1 MFVKLLITK
10 TGDAYRRALLRLVKR
25 SLESQIDWKR
35 FDEDLSRKLDCL
47 AVLLER

>member
-1 MFVKLLITK
+1 MFVRHLMTR
-10 TGDAYRRALLRLVKR
+10 TRDAYRKALLKLVKR

-47 AVLLER
+47 AILLER